1 MSATVADWLSLVRF
15 SHSVFALPFALT
27 ALLVATDGR
36 PGAKLLALVVAA
48 VVAARTSAMAFNRY
62 LDREIDAANPRT
74 QTREIPRGAVSPA
87 AALALTLVA
96 GAAFLAFAFLI
107 APICGY
113 LALPVLA
120 VLLGYSWAKRFTS
133 LAHLW
138 LGIALG
144 FAPPAAHLAA
154 RGVVDGS
161 IVAPLLLG
169 LAVSLWVAGF
179 DVIYS
184 AQDADFDRRAGL
196 FSLPA
201 RLGVRNALRLAA
213 LGHAL
218 AIPLFAVFGWL
229 SDLSWPYHLGVAVV
243 AALLWSEHR
252 LVRGGDLS
260 RVDAAF
266 FQRNALV
273 SMLMLAAT
281 AIDLYWL

>member
-36 PGAKLLALVVAA
+36 PSAKLFALVVAA

-74 QTREIPRGAVSPA
+74 QSREIPRGVVSPA
-87 AALALTLVA
+87 GALALTLAA
-96 GAAFLAFAFLI
+96 GGAFLVLAFLL

-113 LALPVLA
+113 LALPVLV

-138 LGIALG
+138 LGISLG

-154 RGVVDGS
+154 RGVVDPS
-161 IVAPLLLG
+161 ILAPLLLG

-184 AQDADFDRRAGL
+184 AQDADFDRNAGL
-196 FSLPA
+196 WSLPA
-201 RLGVRNALRLAA
+201 RLGVRSALRLAA

-218 AIPLFAVFGWL
+218 AIPLFAGFGWL
-229 SDLSWPYHLGVAVV
+229 SGLSWPYHLGVAIV